1 MGVKIGDLVIKDKIE
16 ISDLSGKK
24 VAIDAY
30 NTIYQFLT
38 TIRQKDGAPLMNSK
52 GIITSHLS
60 GLFHRSIKLLE
71 NDVKIVYV
79 FDGKPPSFKED
90 TLISRREIKEDAK
103 VKWEEALKAGNLE
116 EAKKYAQMTSKLT
129 KDMVEDA
136 KELLDAMGI
145 PHIQAFSEGEAQGSY
160 MAKKGIV
167 DYCASQD
174 YDSLLFGAPNMIRNL
189 TLSGKRKIP
198 GRNTYIDITPEIIN
212 LEKTLEELKITR
224 EKLIWLSLMIGTD
237 YNKGVN
243 GIGPKKGYK
252 IVLESET
259 LEEVYMKSNA
269 SEGIE
274 LWKSVEE
281 YFLNP
286 EVVNDIPK
294 FNNKMD
300 YDKVIEIMC
309 TKNEFSVE
317 RTKGTLENFK
327 KIKKELDQPKLG
339 QWFK

>member
-16 ISDLSGKK
+16 LSDLKGKK
-24 VAIDAY
+24 IAIDAY

-38 TIRQKDGAPLMNSK
+38 TIRQKDGTPLMNSK

-71 NDVKIVYV
+71 NDIKIVYV
-79 FDGKPPSFKED
+79 FDGKPPSFKEE
-90 TLISRREIKEDAK
+90 TVKSRREVKEDAK
-103 VKWEEALKAGNLE
+103 VKWEKALKSGNLE

-129 KDMVEDA
+129 PEMVEDA

-145 PHIQAFSEGEAQGSY
+145 PHIQAYSEGEAQGSY
-160 MAKKGIV
+160 MAKVGIV
-167 DYCASQD
+167 DFCASQD

-189 TLSGKRKIP
+189 TLSGRRKIP

-212 LEKTLEELKITR
+212 LEKSLKELNITR
-224 EKLIWLSLMIGTD
+224 KKLIWLSLMIGTD

-259 LEEVYMKSNA
+259 IEDVYIKSKCD
-269 SEGIE
+269 EGLE
-274 LWKSVEE
+274 LWKSIEE

-286 EVVNDIPK
+286 EIINEKPN
-294 FNNKMD
+294 FNKKMD
-300 YDKVIEIMC
+300 YDKIIEVMC
-309 TKNEFSVE
+309 DKNEFSVE
-317 RTKGTLENFK
+317 RTKGTLNNFK
-327 KIKKELDQPKLG
+327 KIKKELNQPKLG
-339 QWFK
+339 EWFK

>member
-1 MGVKIGDLVIKDKIE
+1 MGVKIGDLVIKEKIE

-38 TIRQKDGAPLMNSK
+38 TIRQKDGTPLMNSK

-60 GLFHRSIKLLE
+60 GLFHRSLKLLE
-71 NDVKIVYV
+71 NDIKIVYV

-90 TLISRREIKEDAK
+90 TLAGRKEIKEEAK
-103 VKWEEALKAGNLE
+103 TKWEEALKAGNLE

-145 PHIQAFSEGEAQGSY
+145 PHMQAFSEGEAQGAY
-160 MAKKGIV
+160 MAKEGTV
-167 DYCASQD
+167 DFCASQD

-189 TLSGKRKIP
+189 TLSGRRKIP
-198 GRNTYIDITPEIIN
+198 GRNAFVDITPEIVN
-212 LEKTLEELKITR
+212 LERTLDELKITR

-259 LEEVYMKSNA
+259 LEDVYMKSNA

-274 LWKSVEE
+274 LWKSIEE

-286 EVVNDIPK
+286 EVVKEKPK
-294 FNNKMD
+294 FNGKMN
-300 YDKVIEIMC
+300 YDKVIEVMC
-309 TKNEFSVE
+309 TKNEFSLE
-317 RTKGTLENFK
+317 RTQGSLENFK
-327 KIKKELDQPKLG
+327 KIEQKLNQPKLG
-339 QWFK
+339 KWF